1 MEHLCDAS
9 PLNAMVTTITAQVKL
24 RTAREEDLDYITADK
39 VYDAVDCI
47 VRRNN
52 YTLNRKTFKNCRIF
66 GVIIKSTRGGKR
78 SVSVK
83 VFRNLTLHIVG
94 SHSLEM
100 INKIAARIAA
110 ELSDEMKL
118 PLTPG
123 RPDISMVNYAY
134 SLPGPVRLRS
144 LCELLRDTHN
154 LLVFFDPS
162 KYAGVTVKVPIQ
174 ETTCSLMIFESRK
187 IIISTP
193 RCAERDTLLSNVIKF
208 IETAVVHHWNEVRM
222 V

>member
-24 RTAREEDLDYITADK
+24 NTQREEDLDYVTSDD
-39 VYDAVDCI
+39 VYNAVDSI

-52 YTLNRKTFKNCRIF
+52 YTLNKKAFKNCRIF

-100 INKIAARIAA
+100 INTVARRVAA
-110 ELSDEMKL
+110 ELRGEMNL
-118 PLTPG
+118 DLTPG
-123 RPDISMVNYAY
+123 TPDISMVNYAY

-144 LCELLRDTHN
+144 LCKLLTEEHD

-162 KYAGVTVKVPIQ
+162 KYAGVTVKVPF
-174 ETTCSLMIFESRK
+174 ESTTCSLMIFESRK

-193 RCAERDTLLSNVIKF
+193 RCAERDKLLSDVINF
-208 IETAVVHHWNEVRM
+208 IETVMVRHWERVRM